1 MNELVFMK
9 KDKPV
14 TTSVRIAEVFGK
26 EHYVFLRKI
35 KEKLDLFTGDKI
47 VGSTYKDKSGKENEM
62 FFLDRDATTYFI
74 MGFTGKKADEWKLK
88 YINAFNEMER
98 EINRPLTTEEKI
110 KVIAQSNVDLNNKID
125 TVKNDLEDF
134 KQDLPLLGIECQ
146 IITRAKNHK
155 VVPLLGGKNS
165 PAYKDGSLRGKVYSD
180 IQREICRQFG
190 VESYKEIKR
199 CQVDKAID
207 IIKGYELPM
216 ALEEQVTDCNAQ
228 MSL

>member
-14 TTSVRIAEVFGK
+14 TTSLKIAEIFSK
-26 EHYVFLRKI
+26 NHRDLLRKI
-35 KEKLDLFTGDKI
+35 EEKTGLFNERNFAL
-47 VGSTYKDKSGKENEM
+47 VNYKDKKGEERPM
-62 FFLDRDATTYFI
+62 YLLDRDFTTYLI

-88 YINAFNEMER
+88 YINAFNEMEKA
-98 EINRPLTTEEKI
+98 INKPMTTEEKI
-110 KVIAQSNVDLNNKID
+110 QVIAQSNVDLNNKID

-146 IITRAKNHK
+146 RITRAKNHK
-155 VVPLLGGKNS
+155 VVPMLGGKNS

-180 IQREICRQFG
+180 IHREICRQFG

-216 ALEEQVTDCNAQ
+216 ALEEQVIDCNAQ